1 VPRGRVA
8 TYGEVARLAG
18 LRSGA
23 RTVGWAMASLPDD
36 RAAPWWRVIKSDG
49 VIANRLFANEQRRL
63 LIREGV
69 RFNRRDSV
77 DLERYGW
84 PSARN
89 AGRRAS
95 RRPETHVARAAA
107 PHTAADTRTAAWA
120 PSNDASQPASRPPK
134 GPVPKRART

>member
-1 VPRGRVA
+1 MPRGRVT
-8 TYGEVARLAG
+8 TYGDVARLAS
-18 LRSGA
+18 LRRGA
-23 RTVGWAMASLPDD
+23 RTVGWALASLPDD
-36 RAAPWWRVIKSDG
+36 RVAPWWRVIKGDG
-49 VIANRLFANEQRRL
+49 MIANRLYADEQRRR

-69 RFNRRDSV
+69 RFDRRGGV

-120 PSNDASQPASRPPK
+120 PSHDASQPASRPPK
-134 GPVPKRART
+134 GPVPNRARM